1 MTTKE
6 VANKL
11 WKYCNEGKWEKA
23 QKELYSSKVWS
34 QEPQGASPRLVKGS
48 KGIKQKGEWWAK
60 NIKVHSMQT
69 SKPTVAGNW
78 ISMKFAMETQNKA
91 KGSPKIKSE
100 EIAMY
105 NVQDGKIVSEQFFYD
120 MEA

>member
-1 MTTKE
+1 MTTQQ

-11 WKYCNEGKWEKA
+11 WELCKAGKWHQA

-34 QEPQGASPRLVKGS
+34 QEPQGASPRFVQGT

-60 NIKVHSMQT
+60 NVKVHSMNAA
-69 SKPTVAGNW
+69 KPTVAGNW

-91 KGSPKIKSE
+91 KGSPKVQSE

-105 NVQDGKIVSEQFFYD
+105 NVKDGKIVSEQFFYD